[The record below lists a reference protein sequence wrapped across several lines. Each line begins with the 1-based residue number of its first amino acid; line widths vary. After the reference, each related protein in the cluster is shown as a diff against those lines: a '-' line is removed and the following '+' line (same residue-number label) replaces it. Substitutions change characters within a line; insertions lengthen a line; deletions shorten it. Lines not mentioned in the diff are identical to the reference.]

1 MKHGMLTTGLLLLF
15 ATGRGLADAP
25 EARPVKVPFV
35 LLRTQHMTV
44 MVKVNGKGPY
54 RLIFDTGAPIMLLTN
69 KVAREAGV
77 ITKKEKGSPIALFGT
92 MGQFKIKSL
101 EVGGLKAENLS
112 TIVMDHP
119 TVAAMAKAVGPIEG
133 IVGFSFFARYRM
145 TIDYQAK
152 ELTFVPTKFQPPDM
166 LAKLM
171 TMLMAPK
178 DKVEKRI
185 LVPAGLWGFRV
196 GKDKDD
202 DRPGIDV
209 EKVFTDSPAA
219 RAGLKKGDRLL
230 TLDGRW
236 TDSVIDCYAAATH
249 VPPGTVARLT
259 VLRDGKE
266 MELNVRVQLGL

>member
-1 MKHGMLTTGLLLLF
+1 MRHGLWTTGLLLLF
-15 ATGRGLADAP
+15 VGRGLADAP
-25 EARPVKVPFV
+25 EAMPAKVPFE

-77 ITKKEKGSPIALFGT
+77 ITKKEKGTPIALFGT
-92 MGQFKIKSL
+92 MGQFKIKTL
-101 EVGGLKAENLS
+101 EIGGLKAENLN

-119 TVAAMAKAVGPIEG
+119 TVSAMAKAVGPIEG

-152 ELTFVPTKFQPPDM
+152 ELTFVPTKFEPPDM
-166 LAKLM
+166 LTKLM

-178 DKVEKRI
+178 DKVEKRV
-185 LVPAGLWGFRV
+185 LAPAGQWGFSV
-196 GKDKDD
+196 GKEAGDE
-202 DRPGIDV
+202 RPGVNIVDV
-209 EKVFTDSPAA
+209 LAESPAA

-236 TDSVIDCYAAATH
+236 TDSVVDCYTAATH
-249 VPPGTVARLT
+249 VPPGTTARVT
-259 VLRDGKE
+259 VLRDGKD
-266 MELNVRVQLGL
+266 LALSVRVRAGL